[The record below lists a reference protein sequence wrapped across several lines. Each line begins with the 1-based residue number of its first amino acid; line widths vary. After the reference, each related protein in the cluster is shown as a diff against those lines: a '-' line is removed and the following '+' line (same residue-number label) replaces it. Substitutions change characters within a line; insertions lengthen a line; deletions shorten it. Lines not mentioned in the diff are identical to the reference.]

1 MISALLRRTIAAFAV
16 TAVSIGACATYDPP
30 PEPALV
36 GANDSILSD
45 ADSPLVLRFSSA
57 IAPASL
63 SVKMYVDSIDPDAD
77 QNAPIPQELV
87 FFQQDAGGAPVGGMA
102 TLSPDGTTY
111 TVTFDKRPPVGPR
124 LAIVVEPG
132 LADLAGHSTH
142 ARRRIP
148 FGYGF
153 SCTGK
158 SAPTTFTSGE
168 YFILLG
174 LEQPLTA
181 QLRIWGDIEVDP
193 ATGRFVGQFTH
204 AWRNRDPARCPG
216 LSCNPSKDA
225 CSVYPAPACVIPS
238 TNAASVDEFADW
250 VVDHDSLG
258 TFSVHVQ
265 GCVQDRSDGT
275 IAFGMEPVDV
285 KTQSPN
291 VTVNGILVVASFA
304 KDGTGGLRGSGSASA
319 ESVLLGKAETGRG
332 RGTFSARLV
341 PAANAPND
349 IPAP

>member
-1 MISALLRRTIAAFAV
+1 MIPALLRRSVAVLAACVA
-16 TAVSIGACATYDPP
+16 TAGACATYDPP

-36 GANDSILSD
+36 GASDSILPD
-45 ADSPLVLRFSSA
+45 ADAPLVLKFSA
-57 IAPASL
+57 PIKPASL

-77 QNAPIPQELV
+77 PAAPIPQELI
-87 FFQQDAGGAPVGGMA
+87 FFQQDGGGMPVGGTS
-102 TLSPDGTTY
+102 TLSSDGTTL
-111 TVTFDKRPPVGPR
+111 TVTFDKRPAVGPR

-132 LADLAGHSTH
+132 LADLAGHTTH

-158 SAPTTFTSGE
+158 SAPTTFASGE

-181 QLRIWGDIEVDP
+181 QLRIWGDIQVDP
-193 ATGRFVGQFTH
+193 ATGRFIGQFTH

-225 CSVYPAPACVIPS
+225 CSVYPGPACVIPS

-265 GCVQDRSDGT
+265 GCVQDRPDGT

-319 ESVLLGKAETGRG
+319 ESVLLGTAQVGRG

-341 PAANAPND
+341 PATSAPTD
-349 IPAP
+349 IPSP